1 MQFHQL
7 EVNSKPYMCLPSGFM
22 FEIVDN
28 LESSD
33 SHESI
38 YYPKV
43 AISKTKM
50 PMKRKFFST

>member
-7 EVNSKPYMCLPSGFM
+7 EVNSKPYMCLTPGFM
-22 FEIVDN
+22 FKIVDN

-33 SHESI
+33 THESI

-43 AISKTKM
+43 AISKI
-50 PMKRKFFST
+50 